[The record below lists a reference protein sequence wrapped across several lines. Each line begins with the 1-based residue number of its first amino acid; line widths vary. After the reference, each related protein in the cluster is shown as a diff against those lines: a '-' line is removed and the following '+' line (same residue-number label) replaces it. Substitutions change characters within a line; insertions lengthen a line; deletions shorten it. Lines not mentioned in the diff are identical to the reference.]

1 MFSCSPTQF
10 AELRAV
16 IHEHELARLKAKQ
29 NDPRLQLFYEA
40 LKEEVEAELQKARAN
55 LEAYVD
61 ISHISVD
68 CYIHECG
75 DEDESTNAHRLLKE
89 LQEAGFKAWIQYDD
103 DRDAPFAMAR
113 SRRLVISL
121 TGV

>member
-10 AELRAV
+10 AELRAT
-16 IHEHELARLKAKQ
+16 IHAHELARLKEQQ
-29 NDPRLQLFYEA
+29 NDSRLQLFYEE
-40 LKEEVEAELQKARAN
+40 LKAEVEAEFQKARKN

-61 ISHISVD
+61 ISHVSVD
-68 CYIHECG
+68 CYIHECDDK
-75 DEDESTNAHRLLKE
+75 DEATNAHRLLKE
-89 LQEAGFKAWIQYDD
+89 LEEAGFKAAIHYYDE
-103 DRDAPFAMAR
+103 RDAPYLATR